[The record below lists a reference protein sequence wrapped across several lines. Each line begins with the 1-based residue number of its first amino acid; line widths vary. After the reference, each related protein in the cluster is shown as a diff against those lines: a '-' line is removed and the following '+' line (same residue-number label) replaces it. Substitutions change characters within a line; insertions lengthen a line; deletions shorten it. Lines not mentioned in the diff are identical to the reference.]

1 MLYIRNVPFFRI
13 NRYNAGN
20 GFILYSFY
28 SEPDWGSKVTGKE
41 AFCSIVASVDS
52 ELDKELNALQQKNRD
67 DRMEYA
73 SIVNDEHGILGISTE
88 WEHAVFLR
96 PMAFAESVTD
106 GEFYKFIY
114 ESLYSGGAE
123 DPESYFGAV
132 TYVEGTEHNCPP
144 VIAIAAFQVFGT
156 LAPIRR
162 SPKYRLD
169 NGKFFI
175 VQPKDDKSEPTKF
188 TYITACIVDELVV
201 SEFRKVRNDD
211 EDYIYC
217 INYKFDQMRNGT
229 ASGYNMKNIDIH
241 NPWYERLL
249 RIDKGDNLFQI
260 GDNQKGVSHK
270 NGKLVTGLNQ
280 N

>member
-73 SIVNDEHGILGISTE
+73 SIVNDTHGNIGVSDQ
-88 WEHAVFLR
+88 WELDAFLR
-96 PMAFAESVTD
+96 PMAFAESATD

-114 ESLYSGGAE
+114 ESLYLGGAE
-123 DPESYFGAV
+123 DPESYFGSV
-132 TYVEGTEHNCPP
+132 TYVDGTEHNCPP
-144 VIAIAAFQVFGT
+144 IVAIGAFQVFGT

-175 VQPKDDKSEPTKF
+175 VQPKDDKSEPAKF
-188 TYITACIVDELVV
+188 TYIAACIIDKLII
-201 SEFRKVRNDD
+201 SEFCKASIDD
-211 EDYIYC
+211 GNYIDCVDYI
-217 INYKFDQMRNGT
+217 FDQSRNGT
-229 ASGYNMKNIDIH
+229 MSGYTMRNIDTH
-241 NPWYERLL
+241 NPWYERLVK
-249 RIDKGDNLFQI
+249 IDKGDNLFQI